1 MRAFVQCS
9 LALVSFAA
17 VLSGQ
22 AIQPPEEATK
32 SPEGIDE
39 ITVRGGKSL
48 TEYRL
53 ELQLARDEMFR
64 LFNELNEGK
73 DNDVQCRNEAPTGS
87 RIPQSVCRS
96 YAEDQADEAGARQ
109 FLSALVL
116 SAGAPGAGP
125 QVNAEIGVGGAMGDA
140 VRAGSRA
147 LAEFEEE
154 WIRVLGGS
162 RQVYE
167 AAVEYV
173 KLKEEYERLTGATS
187 ASDGGPRQ
195 IPLGPTG
202 PQCEASTLT
211 EFQQLNDVARVS
223 GTVSVSMCPAGTTGS
238 FTLVAQVRN
247 DAGAM
252 TPIEFS
258 ETWQRADAQDH
269 LFNSDYPIGEDVVL
283 VSVRVR
289 NLTCTCEDSA
299 P

>member
-9 LALVSFAA
+9 VALVSFAA
-17 VLSGQ
+17 VLSGR
-22 AIQPPEEATK
+22 AIQPPEEATQ
-32 SPEGIDE
+32 PPQGIDE
-39 ITVRGGKSL
+39 VTVRGGKPLS
-48 TEYRL
+48 EYRL
-53 ELQLARDEMFR
+53 ELQLKRDEMFK
-64 LFNELNEGK
+64 LFNEQNEGR

-109 FLSALVL
+109 MLSALVL

-125 QVNAEIGVGGAMGDA
+125 QVNAEVGANKAMGDA
-140 VRAGSRA
+140 MRAGSRA

-195 IPLGPTG
+195 IPLGRTG

-211 EFQQLNDVARVS
+211 EFQQRGDVARVS
-223 GTVSVSMCPAGTTGS
+223 GTVSISMCPAGTTGS
-238 FTLVAQVRN
+238 FTLVAQVRD
-247 DAGAM
+247 DAGAT
-252 TPIEFS
+252 TPIEFK
-258 ETWQRADAQDH
+258 ETWQRADTQDH
-269 LFNSDYPIGEDVVL
+269 LFNSDYPIGDNVAL

-289 NLTCTCEDSA
+289 NLTCTCEGASD
-299 P
+299 